1 MKNIFIFPGQGVQN
15 NQMLKQLKSYS
26 NQASLDA
33 IKEIS
38 DVCGFDV
45 ARFIEESSNE
55 IISRTEYTQIVVFA
69 MNVAY
74 LRLLEDY
81 DIRPDA
87 TAGHS
92 VGQYAALIAS
102 RVLSLKDATG
112 LIKERARLMSEVK
125 TPGRLCAVRSMNI
138 DIDLLHNICYDITKN
153 IGTVQI
159 ALYNSEEQIVVGG
172 LKIAVEKF
180 CEELKN
186 HAGYFTKMLA
196 VGQAFHTPLMNDM
209 TKEFKTYVDKVQI
222 NTSEIPIILNS
233 TGQYYDEQNQVN
245 DLRKELVEQCVR
257 PVLWTDTIKKL
268 LNTDSPFFFEVGP
281 GHSLCALL
289 KKFGNNINSLYVE
302 DKKSLMTYFKEM
314 EKREY
319 VETF

>member
-15 NQMLKQLKSYS
+15 NQRLKQLKSYS
-26 NQASLDA
+26 NQASLEA

-45 ARFIEESSNE
+45 ARLIEESSNE

-74 LRLLEDY
+74 LRLIEEY
-81 DIRPDA
+81 GIRPKA

-102 RVLSLKDATG
+102 GVLSIKDATG
-112 LIKERARLMSEVK
+112 LIKERARLMSEIT
-125 TPGRLCAVRSMNI
+125 TPGCLCAVKSMNI
-138 DIDLLHNICYDITKN
+138 DIDLLHNICYEITKK

-159 ALYNSEEQIVVGG
+159 ALYNSEDQIVVGG
-172 LKIAVEKF
+172 LNTAVEKF
-180 CEELKN
+180 CEKMRCY
-186 HAGYFTKMLA
+186 AGYFTKMLA
-196 VGQAFHTPLMNDM
+196 VGQAFHTPLMNEM
-209 TKEFKTYVDKVQI
+209 TKEFKSIVDKIQI
-222 NTSEIPIILNS
+222 NNPEIPIILNS
-233 TGQYYDEQNQVN
+233 TGQYYEEQNQGN
-245 DLRKELVEQCVR
+245 DLRNELVEQCVR
-257 PVLWTDTIKKL
+257 PVLWTNTIKKL
-268 LNTDSPFFFEVGP
+268 LNIDAPFFFEVGP

-289 KKFGNNINSLYVE
+289 KKIDNNINSIYVE
-302 DKKSLMTYFKEM
+302 DKKSLITYIKEM
-314 EKREY
+314 EKLEN